1 MIKICCIVDINN
13 HQSYNLYI
21 AMKDKKVSKIARS
34 STNAVPLINYSINEI
49 NPFTQVTNQE

>member
-1 MIKICCIVDINN
+1 
-13 HQSYNLYI
+13 
-21 AMKDKKVSKIARS
+21 MKDKKVSKIARS